1 MTTVILRITDDR
13 TGGLRGTIELPGGGF
28 RTFQSDEDL
37 LDTIYEWSD
46 PETASGNPSGSTSN
60 SAMRAT

>member
-13 TGGLRGTIELPGGGF
+13 KKGLRGTIELPGGGI

-37 LDTIYEWSD
+37 MDTIYEWSD
-46 PETASGNPSGSTSN
+46 PVPTSGNASGSTSS